1 MWGNWDLGALLKAI
15 WNGAMLQKPAWQF
28 LTKLNKMTIW
38 SSNATLGIHP
48 KELKASTGK
57 RYWYT
62 HVHSSIIHKS
72 PKMETPQCPLMDE
85 QINKMLSAHK
95 MHTVEYYA
103 ALKGM
108 SCWHTLITWMNLE
121 DNMLR
126 EISQTQRDKYC
137 IFALTGGTQSDS

>member
-1 MWGNWDLGALLKAI
+1 MPLLD
-15 WNGAMLQKPAWQF
+15 
-28 LTKLNKMTIW
+28 
-38 SSNATLGIHP
+38 IHP

-72 PKMETPQCPLMDE
+72 QKMETPQCPLMDE
-85 QINKMLSAHK
+85 QVMSSTHT

-108 SCWHTLITWMNLE
+108 SC
-121 DNMLR
+121 
-126 EISQTQRDKYC
+126 
-137 IFALTGGTQSDS
+137 